1 MSLKPSHHD
10 HHEVREASR
19 RSLLAAL
26 ILTALLMVAEIVGG
40 ILAGSLSL
48 LAHAGHMLMHVAA
61 FALALF
67 AIRLAK
73 RPASVK
79 RTYGYNRME
88 ILAAAANVLLMWLF
102 AAYIVWEAVN
112 RFMDGGDDH
121 GHDHGHSHGHDHG
134 FEGGTL
140 TVMGIVGIVVKLAV
154 VYVLS
159 RSSRQS
165 LNVEGAMRHAA
176 VDVLSSVA
184 LVVSGLVVVAYE
196 EASWVEYVDPALSL
210 LLVLLVLGSSWQ
222 LASAV
227 FLVLIEGTPK
237 HLDVYRL
244 CHDLEAVP
252 GVTVVHDVHVW
263 TVTSGY
269 VSLTAHVLAD
279 PDYGGDYNDMLRELR
294 RVAREGHGIAHST
307 IQLETSVEDCD
318 EDHHVDHL
326 LERERIR
333 RDRRW
338 IFSDFAR

>member
-1 MSLKPSHHD
+1 MQHSHHD

-26 ILTALLMVAEIVGG
+26 MLTGLLMVAEIVGG
-40 ILAGSLSL
+40 ILSGSLSL

-61 FALALF
+61 FGLALL

-73 RPASVK
+73 RPASVQ

-112 RFMDGGDDH
+112 RFGGDSHDH
-121 GHDHGHSHGHDHG
+121 SHGHSHGHDHG

-140 TVMGIVGIVVKLAV
+140 TVRGALGSIVKLAV

-159 RSSRQS
+159 RSSKQS

-184 LVVSGLVVVAYE
+184 LVISGVVVVAFE
-196 EASWVEYVDPALSL
+196 EASWVDFVDPALSL
-210 LLVLLVLGSSWQ
+210 ILVLLVLASSWQ

-237 HLDVYRL
+237 HMDVYKL
-244 CHDLEAVP
+244 CHDFEEVP
-252 GVTVVHDVHVW
+252 GVTVVHDIHAW

-279 PDYGGDYNDMLRELR
+279 PDYGGDYDTMLRELR
-294 RVAREGHGIAHST
+294 RIASEDHGIAHST
-307 IQLETSVEDCD
+307 IQLETSVTGCT

-326 LERERIR
+326 LARERAR
-333 RDRRW
+333 RERRW
-338 IFSDFAR
+338 IFSDFVS

>member
-1 MSLKPSHHD
+1 MQHAHHD
-10 HHEVREASR
+10 HHDVREASR
-19 RSLLAAL
+19 RSLLVAL
-26 ILTALLMVAEIVGG
+26 VLTALLMVAEFVGS
-40 ILAGSLSL
+40 ILSGSLSL

-61 FALALF
+61 FGLALF

-73 RPASVK
+73 RPASVQ

-102 AAYIVWEAVN
+102 AAYIVWEAVS
-112 RFMDGGDDH
+112 RFGAESHDH
-121 GHDHGHSHGHDHG
+121 SHGHSHGHDHG
-134 FEGGTL
+134 LEGGTL
-140 TVMGIVGIVVKLAV
+140 TVLGVVGIIVKLAV

-159 RSSRQS
+159 RSSKQS

-176 VDVLSSVA
+176 VDVLSSVG
-184 LVVSGLVVVAYE
+184 LVVSGVVVVLFE
-196 EASWVEYVDPALSL
+196 DRSWVDYVDPALSL

-244 CHDLEAVP
+244 CNDFEEVP
-252 GVTVVHDVHVW
+252 GVTVVHDIHVW

-279 PDYGGDYNDMLRELR
+279 PDYGGDHDTMLRELR
-294 RVAREGHGIAHST
+294 RIASEEYGIAHST
-307 IQLETSVEDCD
+307 IQLETSVTGCT

-326 LERERIR
+326 LAREKAR
-333 RDRRW
+333 RGRRW
-338 IFSDFAR
+338 IFSDLAR

>member
-1 MSLKPSHHD
+1 MQHSHHA
-10 HHEVREASR
+10 HHDVREASR

-26 ILTALLMVAEIVGG
+26 VLTALLMVAELVGS
-40 ILAGSLSL
+40 ILSGSLSL

-73 RPASVK
+73 RPASVQ

-88 ILAAAANVLLMWLF
+88 ILAAAGNVLLMWLF

-112 RFMDGGDDH
+112 RFGSGGHDGHHH
-121 GHDHGHSHGHDHG
+121 GHGHGHGHDHG

-140 TVMGIVGIVVKLAV
+140 TVLGIVGILVKLAV

-159 RSSRQS
+159 RSSKQS

-184 LVVSGLVVVAYE
+184 LVVSGVVLVAFE
-196 EASWVEYVDPALSL
+196 DASWVDFVDPALSL
-210 LLVLLVLGSSWQ
+210 ILVLLVLGSSWQ

-237 HLDVYRL
+237 HLDLYRL
-244 CHDLEAVP
+244 CHDLEEVP
-252 GVTVVHDVHVW
+252 GVTVVHDIHAW

-279 PDYGGDYNDMLRELR
+279 PDYGGDHDAMLRELR
-294 RVAREGHGIAHST
+294 RIAREEHGIAHST
-307 IQLETSVEDCD
+307 IQLETSVSGCT

-326 LERERIR
+326 LQRERTR
-333 RDRRW
+333 RGRRW
-338 IFSDFAR
+338 IFSDFAG

>member
-1 MSLKPSHHD
+1 MKHAHHD

-26 ILTALLMVAEIVGG
+26 VLTALLMVAELIGG
-40 ILAGSLSL
+40 ILSGSLSL
-48 LAHAGHMLMHVAA
+48 LAHAGHMLMHVAS

-73 RPASVK
+73 RPASVQ

-88 ILAAAANVLLMWLF
+88 ILAAAVNVLLMWLF

-112 RFMDGGDDH
+112 RFSSGGDDH
-121 GHDHGHSHGHDHG
+121 GHDHGL
-134 FEGGTL
+134 EGGTL
-140 TVMGIVGIVVKLAV
+140 TLLGVVGVVVKLAV

-159 RSSRQS
+159 RSSKQS

-184 LVVSGLVVVAYE
+184 LVVTGVVVVLFE
-196 EASWVEYVDPALSL
+196 HESWVGFVDPALSL
-210 LLVLLVLGSSWQ
+210 VLVLLVMGSSWQ

-227 FLVLIEGTPK
+227 LVVLIEGTPK
-237 HLDVYRL
+237 HLDLYKL
-244 CHDLEAVP
+244 CHDLEEVP
-252 GVTVVHDVHVW
+252 GVTVVHDIHAW

-279 PDYGGDYNDMLRELR
+279 PDYGGDYDAMLRELR
-294 RVAREGHGIAHST
+294 RIASEDHGIAHST
-307 IQLETSVEDCD
+307 IQLETSVSGCT

-326 LERERIR
+326 LERERTR
-333 RDRRW
+333 RERRW
-338 IFSDFAR
+338 IFSDFSG

>member
-1 MSLKPSHHD
+1 MKHAHHD

-26 ILTALLMVAEIVGG
+26 VLTAFLMVAELVGSIVS
-40 ILAGSLSL
+40 GSLSL

-61 FALALF
+61 FGLALF

-73 RPASVK
+73 RPASVQ

-112 RFMDGGDDH
+112 RFSGGDDH
-121 GHDHGHSHGHDHG
+121 GHDHGHDHG

-140 TVMGIVGIVVKLAV
+140 TLLGVVGILVKLAV

-159 RSSRQS
+159 RSSKQS

-184 LVVSGLVVVAYE
+184 LVATGVVVLLFE
-196 EASWVEYVDPALSL
+196 EASWVELVDPAVSL
-210 LLVLLVLGSSWQ
+210 ILVLLVVGSSWQ

-227 FLVLIEGTPK
+227 LIILIEGTPK
-237 HLDVYRL
+237 HLDLYKL
-244 CHDLEAVP
+244 CHDLEEVP
-252 GVTVVHDVHVW
+252 GVTVVHDIHAW

-279 PDYGGDYNDMLRELR
+279 PDYGGDYDAMLRELR
-294 RVAREGHGIAHST
+294 RIASEDHGIAHST
-307 IQLETSVEDCD
+307 IQLETSVSGCT

-326 LERERIR
+326 LERERTR
-333 RDRRW
+333 RERRW
-338 IFSDFAR
+338 IFSDFTG